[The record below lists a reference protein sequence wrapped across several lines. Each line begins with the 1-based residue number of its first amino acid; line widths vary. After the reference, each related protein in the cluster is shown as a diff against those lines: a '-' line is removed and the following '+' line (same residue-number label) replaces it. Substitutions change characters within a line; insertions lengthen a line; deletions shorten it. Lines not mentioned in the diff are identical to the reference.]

1 LHVDQGNFG
10 IDSRNQVKPAVLIDT
25 TTFYNALTSRGIDFF
40 TGVPDSLLKDIC
52 AYISDNAPEER
63 HIIAANEGASVGLA
77 VGSYLASEKIPLVY
91 MQNSGFGNTLNPL
104 LSIADDA
111 VYGIPMLLLI
121 GWRGE
126 PGVKDEP
133 QHVRQGEVSEA
144 LLKAMQISYQIIDQ
158 GSDIDKVLNK
168 ALETANEQGKPYA
181 LLVRKG
187 TFEKYKLKKDST
199 SSFPLDREG
208 AVKLIVDRLGEK
220 DIVVSTTGKTSREV
234 FEHRAAL
241 GQSHEKDFLTV
252 GAMGHTSSI
261 AMGIAIEKPNRNI
274 FCLDGDGSVIMHMGS
289 LAINGMMK
297 NLKNFKHIVINNG
310 AHDSV
315 GGQPTVGFDVD
326 FVGVAKSNGYTLSQ
340 TASEVDDIE
349 NKLEALM
356 NHSGRAFLE
365 IKVNKGARENLGRPT
380 KTPKENKAAFQ
391 EFLK

>member
-1 LHVDQGNFG
+1 M
-10 IDSRNQVKPAVLIDT
+10 IDT
-25 TTFYNALTSRGIDFF
+25 ATFYNALTARGIDFF

-52 AYISDNAPEER
+52 AYISDNAPAER

-77 VGSYLASEKIPLVY
+77 VGSYLASGKIPLVY
-91 MQNSGFGNTLNPL
+91 MQNSGFGNTLNPI

-111 VYGIPMLLLI
+111 VYGIPMLLMI

-133 QHVRQGEVSEA
+133 QHLRQGEVSEE
-144 LLKAMQISYQIIDQ
+144 LLKAMQISYQIVGQ
-158 GSDIDKVLNK
+158 GSDIESVLDK
-168 ALETANEQGKPYA
+168 ALETTIRQGKPYA

-187 TFEKYKLKKDST
+187 TFEKYKLKNDKA

-208 AVKLIVDRLGEK
+208 AVKLIIDQLGEE

-234 FEHRAAL
+234 FEHRVAL
-241 GQSHEKDFLTV
+241 GQTHEKDFLTV

-261 AMGIAIEKPNRNI
+261 AMGIAIEKTNRNVV
-274 FCLDGDGSVIMHMGS
+274 CLDGDGSVIMHMGS

-315 GGQPTVGFDVD
+315 GGQPTVGFDMD
-326 FVGVAKSNGYTLSQ
+326 FVGVAKSCGYTMSE
-340 TASEVDDIE
+340 TASESDDIKD
-349 NKLEALM
+349 KLDVLM

-365 IKVNKGARENLGRPT
+365 IRVNKGAREDLGRPT
-380 KTPKENKAAFQ
+380 KTPKENKVAFQ

>member
-1 LHVDQGNFG
+1 MHVDQGNIG
-10 IDSRNQVKPAVLIDT
+10 TDSRNQVKPAILIDT
-25 TTFYNALTSRGIDFF
+25 ATFYNALTSRGVDFF

-63 HIIAANEGASVGLA
+63 HIIAANEGASIGLA
-77 VGSYLASEKIPLVY
+77 VGSYLASAKIPLVY

-133 QHVRQGEVSEA
+133 QHVRQGEVSED
-144 LLKAMQISYQIIDQ
+144 LLKAMKISYQIIDQ
-158 GSDIDKVLNK
+158 GSDIEEVLDE
-168 ALETANEQGKPYA
+168 ALKTATEQGKPYA

-187 TFEKYKLKKDST
+187 TFEKYKLKTDST

-234 FEHRAAL
+234 FEHRVAL

-261 AMGIAIEKPNRNI
+261 AMGIAIEKPNRSV

-315 GGQPTVGFDVD
+315 GGQPTVGFDID
-326 FVGVAKSNGYTLSQ
+326 FVGVAKSNGYTLTL

-349 NKLEALM
+349 DKLEALM

-365 IKVNKGARENLGRPT
+365 IKVNKGAREDLGRPT

>member
-1 LHVDQGNFG
+1 M
-10 IDSRNQVKPAVLIDT
+10 IDT

-77 VGSYLASEKIPLVY
+77 VGSYLASGKTPLVY

-133 QHVRQGEVSEA
+133 QHVRQGEVSED
-144 LLKAMQISYQIIDQ
+144 LLKAMKISYQIIDQ
-158 GSDIDKVLNK
+158 GSDIEEVLDK
-168 ALETANEQGKPYA
+168 ALKTAMEQGKPYA

-234 FEHRAAL
+234 FEHRVAL

-261 AMGIAIEKPNRNI
+261 AMGIAIEKPNRSV

-297 NLKNFKHIVINNG
+297 NLNNFKHIVINNG

-315 GGQPTVGFDVD
+315 GGQPTVGFDID
-326 FVGVAKSNGYTLSQ
+326 FVGVAKSNGYTLSL

-349 NKLEALM
+349 NKLDALM

-365 IKVNKGARENLGRPT
+365 IKVNKGAREDLGRPT